1 MKLLSRILGRIA
13 LVRVEF
19 TPSGECVV
27 GVSMWRRGEAV
38 SVNPAAA
45 KGCLAAA
52 VVCGCG
58 VVTKPDEAEVTAR
71 VKSDPETFL
80 WSSANG
86 CTSFVRRERIR
97 AAEEE
102 LAARNIVPVRIFC
115 AGCAADFG
123 HAAGEFVRQVH
134 AGLSWKALLKPA
146 PASSAAAQV
155 LVRRIGFPVLGLF
168 LLLLTVNAVLSPR
181 LYARRQSLESE
192 LAARER
198 TASNAASAG
207 ARQRELLAEFTAS
220 PGVSR
225 ALLCDRVARAVPAG
239 VVLTSL
245 DVEPLSRR
253 FEAGKPLQ
261 RREGVVLLGGTAP
274 AAADISAF
282 VQGLPDACCCR
293 AVRLVHVEKER
304 DGELLSFRIE
314 IQL

>member
-19 TPSGECVV
+19 TPAGECVV
-27 GVSMWRRGEAV
+27 GVSMWIRGEVV
-38 SVNPAAA
+38 SVNPKMA

-71 VKSDPETFL
+71 VKSDPGTFL

-86 CTSFVRRERIR
+86 CTSFVRRDRLH

-115 AGCAADFG
+115 AGCAADFDR
-123 HAAGEFVRQVH
+123 AAGEFVRQIH
-134 AGLSWKALLKPA
+134 AGLSWKALLIPV

-155 LVRRIGFPVLGLF
+155 LVRRAGFPVLGLF
-168 LLLLTVNAVLSPR
+168 LLLLAANVVFSPR
-181 LYARRQSLESE
+181 LNSRRQALESE

-198 TASNAASAG
+198 TALHAVSAG
-207 ARQRELLAEFTAS
+207 ARRQELLAGFS
-220 PGVSR
+220 HPPGTPR
-225 ALLCDRVARAVPAG
+225 AVLCDRIARAVPDG

-245 DVEPLSRR
+245 EIEPLAGR
-253 FEAGKPLQ
+253 FESGKPLL
-261 RREGVVLLGGTAP
+261 RRENMVVVCGTAP
-274 AAADISAF
+274 AATDISAF
-282 VQGLPDACCCR
+282 VRGLSEACCCR
-293 AVRLVHVEKER
+293 DVRLANVEKER
-304 DGELLSFRIE
+304 DGERLSFRIE
-314 IQL
+314 TQL